1 MTTKTTAKQALGG
14 EGSAPVATKRDY
26 QSPVLLVEVYS
37 VERGF
42 ASSGAFEGLSD
53 TGSRYGNGDFVF

>member
-42 ASSGAFEGLSD
+42 ASSGNFETIIESG
-53 TGSRYGNGDFVF
+53 TNYGRSNFF